1 MPDVIKVEDKYD
13 ILATA
18 ARALGTSEVLKDGDT
33 FAIFDGVGD
42 IISAGLGEQGLYHD
56 GTRFLSTLELRLNA
70 DRPLLL
76 SSRASPD
83 NLQFGAD
90 LTNRDFFL
98 DGRVALA
105 KDVIHVFRSRFL
117 WQGTLYE
124 RVRFTNYSLAPVR
137 FAVDYEFD
145 ADFSDIFEVRGTP
158 RARRG
163 TPLPPRTHEKGIDF
177 AYRGLDDVMRRT
189 RLNWSLAPVR
199 ITASGSRFDIALDSH
214 ETTAIELTVSCE
226 SGADDAPVQVYDA
239 ALEDLAEREN
249 RAARDYA
256 TVDTSN
262 QALNDWIERSISDV
276 RMMITVHAERAV
288 SVCGRA
294 MVQHPVWTRRDHHR
308 ASDSSG

>member
-1 MPDVIKVEDKYD
+1 MPDVIKVEDKYY

-18 ARALGTSEVLKDGDT
+18 ARALGTSAVLKDGDT
-33 FAIFDGVGD
+33 FAIFDAVGD

-105 KDVIHVFRSRFL
+105 KDLIHVFRSRFL
-117 WQGTLYE
+117 WRGTLYE
-124 RVRFTNYSLAPVR
+124 RVRFTNYSLALVR

-163 TPLPPRTHEKGIDF
+163 THLPPRTHEKGH
-177 AYRGLDDVMRRT
+177 RPRVSRPGRR
-189 RLNWSLAPVR
+189 
-199 ITASGSRFDIALDSH
+199 
-214 ETTAIELTVSCE
+214 
-226 SGADDAPVQVYDA
+226 DAPNA
-239 ALEDLAEREN
+239 PELEHGAGPHHG
-249 RAARDYA
+249 
-256 TVDTSN
+256 VGF
-262 QALNDWIERSISDV
+262 
-276 RMMITVHAERAV
+276 AV
-288 SVCGRA
+288 STSRSTA
-294 MVQHPVWTRRDHHR
+294 TRPRL
-308 ASDSSG
+308 SN